1 MIASH
6 KLKTHNV
13 LTETFNRYECKDC
26 NFKHIMKSALDLHVI
41 NYHSEEGKEER
52 ICKVCS
58 KVFLRS
64 DHQLN
69 SFQFA
74 LREKSKFFC
83 LRGEGG

>member
-1 MIASH
+1 MDFFGKKLEMIASH

-64 DHQLN
+64 DQQLN
-69 SFQFA
+69 LFQFA
-74 LREKSKFFC
+74 LR
-83 LRGEGG
+83 